1 MPTNKITSKSLL
13 ILTWNSNGLTNHRD
27 EILAILQNN
36 RIDIALI
43 SETHF
48 THSSHLNLPGFNIIK
63 TNHPDGTAHAG
74 AAIII
79 RTSLL
84 FYPLP
89 PYQTDYLQSYGIRT
103 TLNNIPINIHAVYS
117 PPRHTI
123 TKTQYENFFDSLGQK
138 FILGGDINA
147 KNTQWGCRANNP
159 RGNTIN
165 TLAQLRNYK
174 IHAPPSP
181 TYWPTSR
188 RKNPDILDIFL
199 TKIPNNLHSIVTNLD
214 NLCSD
219 HSSVLLTID
228 TMPPNKPS
236 KPTLTQGA
244 IDWVTFRS
252 SLENKINLNI
262 SLKSPNDIDKA
273 VNFLTKSI
281 QETAWSCSSPP
292 TPKSTTK
299 NLPLYTRSLIA
310 EKRKARATWQRT
322 RFPSDKRVFNNLTNK
337 LKRHLAQIR
346 SENFIKYLIGLS
358 SRDNSLWQTTRKI
371 LRSQPTVPP
380 LRKADGTWAIND
392 IEKSNI
398 FRHHLDSTFKPHADI
413 LSTTQIHK
421 INHFLLCPLPMSL
434 PPKHIR
440 PSEVKYTIEK
450 SA

>member
-1 MPTNKITSKSLL
+1 
-13 ILTWNSNGLTNHRD
+13 
-27 EILAILQNN
+27 
-36 RIDIALI
+36 
-43 SETHF
+43 
-48 THSSHLNLPGFNIIK
+48 
-63 TNHPDGTAHAG
+63 
-74 AAIII
+74 
-79 RTSLL
+79 
-84 FYPLP
+84 
-89 PYQTDYLQSYGIRT
+89 
-103 TLNNIPINIHAVYS
+103 VYS

-123 TKTQYENFFDSLGQK
+123 TKTQYGNFFDSLGQK

-214 NLCSD
+214 DLCSD

-262 SLKSPNDIDKA
+262 SLKSPNDIDEA

-310 EKRKARATWQRT
+310 EK
-322 RFPSDKRVFNNLTNK
+322 
-337 LKRHLAQIR
+337 
-346 SENFIKYLIGLS
+346 
-358 SRDNSLWQTTRKI
+358 
-371 LRSQPTVPP
+371 
-380 LRKADGTWAIND
+380 
-392 IEKSNI
+392 
-398 FRHHLDSTFKPHADI
+398 
-413 LSTTQIHK
+413 
-421 INHFLLCPLPMSL
+421 
-434 PPKHIR
+434 
-440 PSEVKYTIEK
+440 
-450 SA
+450 